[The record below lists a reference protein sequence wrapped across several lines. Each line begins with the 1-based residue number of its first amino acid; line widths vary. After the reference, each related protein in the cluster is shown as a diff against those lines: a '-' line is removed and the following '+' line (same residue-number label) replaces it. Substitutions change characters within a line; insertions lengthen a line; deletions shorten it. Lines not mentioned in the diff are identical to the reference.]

1 MLVLGFFSL
10 KTNLHSI
17 MILLL
22 RICLVLPILWQCS
35 AVTDSGNLAILK
47 VFYNN
52 MENKEILSDWKGND
66 ACGVWGHIV
75 CDGGFVT
82 GISMQN
88 LGLRGKLPQTLN
100 QLKSLT
106 TLSLQ
111 QNEFTGMLPSLNG
124 LSNLQVAF
132 LNDNEFDGIPDDFFR
147 NLTSLSGIYLNNNP
161 LNKSTGWSL
170 PDDILGSQQLTNLSL
185 YNTSLK
191 GEIPPFLGSLGSLQ
205 LLSLPYNYLGGT
217 IPSTLNATNLQVFVA
232 NSQQGTSQLS
242 GGLDVLA
249 GITTLTKVWL
259 HSNNFSGEIP
269 VGFADAEGLQELLLS
284 NNQLT
289 GSVPEALASL
299 GKLVNF
305 SVDFNLLDGPL
316 PAVSKGVSFTYK
328 GNYFCSSNPGEACPA
343 EVSAL
348 LGFLRGVGY
357 PPTIVKSWSGN
368 NPCSGWIGITCG
380 ADGKVSTLI
389 LAKRGLS
396 GVIDPAVGNLSSLTI
411 LKLNDNELTGTIPKS
426 LTGLK
431 GLKQL
436 DVSNN
441 NLNGPVP
448 SFATQV
454 GVSTQGNQFINIV
467 LAPGSAPSANGSNSG
482 SVSPSGF
489 ADSAGTSKKKKASG
503 IIVGIIVGC
512 AVFVIFAV
520 AAILFFL
527 KRKKPKFSKL
537 PTDPHVAPRVTING
551 AGSGEAGSSLVGS
564 HGNVVYPL
572 WVLQKATD
580 NFNPANLL
588 GKGGFGSVY
597 EGKLEDGSIVAVKRM
612 DPELVSSKGLQEF
625 QAEISMLGKVRHRNL
640 VALLGYCTEN
650 NERLLV
656 YEFMPQG
663 TLSQHLFHW
672 EQNGLKPLNL
682 NSRLLIALDVAHGMQ
697 YLHNLAYKI
706 IIHRDLKPSNILLDD
721 SLRAK
726 VSDFGLA
733 KLAPEDKASVET
745 RLAGTF
751 GYLAP
756 EYAATGRV
764 NTKSDVYS
772 FGVVL
777 MELITG
783 QKALD
788 EKRSE
793 DKVHLVP
800 WFRHISRDQEQLR
813 TFIDPVLRA
822 SDENLKSINSVA
834 ELSWHCTQREPN
846 ARPDMGY
853 VVAVLGPLVK
863 QWKPSDVEP
872 EDSDDS
878 HLGMT
883 PEQALRK
890 WKIFDDSSMTTLG
903 GRTDV
908 GSSDQAYIEGPGSL
922 SAR

>member
-1 MLVLGFFSL
+1 ML
-10 KTNLHSI
+10 
-17 MILLL
+17 
-22 RICLVLPILWQCS
+22 RILWQCS
-35 AVTDSGNLAILK
+35 ALTDSGNLAILK
-47 VFYNN
+47 ALYNN
-52 MENKEILSDWKGND
+52 LENKEILSDWKGND
-66 ACGVWGHIV
+66 ACAGWSHIQ
-75 CDGGFVT
+75 CQDGFVT
-82 GISMQN
+82 GISMQK
-88 LGLRGKLPQTLN
+88 LGLRGKLPENLN

-106 TLSLQ
+106 TMSLQ
-111 QNEFTGMLPSLNG
+111 QNGFTGMLPSLNG

-147 NLTSLSGIYLNNNP
+147 NLTSLSGIYLNNNL

-170 PDDILGSQQLTNLSL
+170 SADILGSQQLTNLSL
-185 YNTSLK
+185 YNTSLT
-191 GEIPPFLGSLGSLQ
+191 GEIPLFLGQFGSLQ
-205 LLSLPYNYLGGT
+205 VLSLPYNYLGGT
-217 IPSTLNATNLQVFVA
+217 IPNNLNDTNLQVFVA

-249 GITTLTKVWL
+249 GITTLTQVWL

-269 VGFADAEGLQELLLS
+269 AGFAKAEGLQELLLS

-289 GSVPEALASL
+289 GSVPESLASL
-299 GKLVNF
+299 GKLVNL
-305 SVDFNLLDGPL
+305 SVDFNLLDGSL
-316 PAVSKGVSFTYK
+316 PVMGKGVSFTYK
-328 GNYFCSSNPGEACPA
+328 GNYFCSNNPGEDCSG
-343 EVSAL
+343 EVNAL
-348 LGFLRGVGY
+348 LGFLKGVGY

-368 NPCSGWIGITCG
+368 NPCSDWNGVRCG
-380 ADGKVSTLI
+380 ADGKVSSLK
-389 LAKRGLS
+389 LSKRGLS
-396 GVIDPAVGNLSSLTI
+396 GIIDPAVGNLSSLTI

-426 LTGLK
+426 LTALK
-431 GLKQL
+431 NLKQL

-441 NLNGPVP
+441 NLSGPVP
-448 SFATQV
+448 VFDTQV
-454 GVSTQGNQFINIV
+454 GVNTQGNQFINTI
-467 LAPGSAPSANGSNSG
+467 LPPGSAPSGNGSNSG
-482 SVSPSGF
+482 SGSPSGS
-489 ADSAGTSKKKKASG
+489 ADIAGTSKKKNASG
-503 IIVGIIVGC
+503 MIVGIVVGC
-512 AVFVIFAV
+512 AVFLIFAV
-520 AAILFFL
+520 AAILFYL
-527 KRKKPKFSKL
+527 RRMKPKFSKL
-537 PTDPHVAPRVTING
+537 PSHPPAPLRDTING

-572 WVLQKATD
+572 SVLQKATN
-580 NFNPANLL
+580 NFSPENLL

-597 EGKLEDGSIVAVKRM
+597 EGKLEDGSTVAVKRM

-672 EQNGLKPLNL
+672 EQNGLKPLSL

-706 IIHRDLKPSNILLDD
+706 IIHRDLKPSNILLDVE
-721 SLRAK
+721 LRAK

-764 NTKSDVYS
+764 TTKSDVYS

-793 DKVHLVP
+793 EKVHLVP
-800 WFRHISRDQEQLR
+800 WFRHISRDQERLR
-813 TFIDPVLRA
+813 TSIDPVLQ
-822 SDENLKSINSVA
+822 SMDENWKNINTVA

-853 VVAVLGPLVK
+853 VVAVLASLVK
-863 QWKPSDVEP
+863 QWKPSDVNP
-872 EDSDDS
+872 EDSEDS
-878 HLGMT
+878 LGMT
-883 PEQALRK
+883 PEQALKK
-890 WKIFDDSSMTTLG
+890 WKIFDDSSMTSFG
-903 GRTDV
+903 GRTTDV
-908 GSSDQAYIEGPGSL
+908 GSSDQAYIEGPGSV

>member
-1 MLVLGFFSL
+1 MNPYSV
-10 KTNLHSI
+10 

-22 RICLVLPILWQCS
+22 RLCLVLPILWQCS

-47 VFYNN
+47 ALYNN
-52 MENKEILSDWKGND
+52 LENKEILSDWNGND
-66 ACGVWGHIV
+66 ACAGWSHIQ
-75 CDGGFVT
+75 CQGSFVA

-88 LGLRGKLPQTLN
+88 LGLKGKLPENLN

-106 TLSLQ
+106 TMSLQ
-111 QNEFTGMLPSLNG
+111 QNGFTGMLPSLNG

-147 NLTSLSGIYLNNNP
+147 NLTSLSGIYLNNNL
-161 LNKSTGWSL
+161 LNKSTGGWSL
-170 PDDILGSQQLTNLSL
+170 SDDILGSQQLANLSL

-191 GEIPPFLGSLGSLQ
+191 GEIPLFLGQLGSLQ
-205 LLSLPYNYLGGT
+205 VLSLPYNYLGGT
-217 IPSTLNATNLQVFVA
+217 IPSNLNDTNLQVFIA

-249 GITTLTKVWL
+249 GITTLTQVWL

-269 VGFADAEGLQELLLS
+269 AGFAKADGLQELLLS

-289 GSVPEALASL
+289 GSVPEGLASL
-299 GKLVNF
+299 GKLVNL

-316 PAVSKGVSFTYK
+316 PEMGKGVSFTYK
-328 GNYFCSSNPGEACPA
+328 GNYFCSSNPGEVCSA
-343 EVSAL
+343 EVNAL
-348 LGFLRGVGY
+348 LGFLRGIGY

-368 NPCSGWIGITCG
+368 NPCNGWTGVTCG
-380 ADGKVSTLI
+380 TDGKVSKLI
-389 LAKRGLS
+389 LFKRGLS
-396 GVIDPAVGNLSSLTI
+396 GIIDPAVGNLSSLTI
-411 LKLNDNELTGTIPKS
+411 LKLHDNELTGTIPNS
-426 LTGLK
+426 LTALTS
-431 GLKQL
+431 LKQL

-441 NLNGPVP
+441 NLSGPVP
-448 SFATQV
+448 VFGTQV
-454 GVSTQGNQFINIV
+454 VVNTQGNQFINTI
-467 LAPGSAPSANGSNSG
+467 LPPGSAPSGNGGNTGSG
-482 SVSPSGF
+482 SPSGS
-489 ADSAGTSKKKKASG
+489 ADSARTSKKKKASG
-503 IIVGIIVGC
+503 MIVGIVVGC
-512 AVFVIFAV
+512 AAFVVFVV
-520 AAILFFL
+520 VAILFYL
-527 KRKKPKFSKL
+527 RRKKPKFSKL
-537 PTDPHVAPRVTING
+537 PSHPPAAQRHTING

-572 WVLQKATD
+572 WVLQKATN
-580 NFNPANLL
+580 NFSPENLL

-597 EGKLEDGSIVAVKRM
+597 EGKLEDGSTVAVKRM

-672 EQNGLKPLNL
+672 EQNGLKPLSL
-682 NSRLLIALDVAHGMQ
+682 NSRMLIALDVAHGMQ

-721 SLRAK
+721 ELRAK

-764 NTKSDVYS
+764 TTKSDVYS

-777 MELITG
+777 MELIAG

-800 WFRHISRDQEQLR
+800 WFRHISRDQERLR
-813 TFIDPVLRA
+813 TFIDPVLQ
-822 SDENLKSINSVA
+822 STGENFKSINTVA

-863 QWKPSDVEP
+863 QWKPSDVKP
-872 EDSDDS
+872 EDSEDP
-878 HLGMT
+878 LGMT
-883 PEQALRK
+883 PEQALKK
-890 WKIFDDSSMTTLG
+890 WKIFDDSSMTSFG

-908 GSSDQAYIEGPGSL
+908 GSSDQAYIEGPGSV

>member
-1 MLVLGFFSL
+1 MNPHP
-10 KTNLHSI
+10 T

-47 VFYNN
+47 ALYNN
-52 MENKEILSDWKGND
+52 LENKEILSDWKGND
-66 ACGVWGHIV
+66 ACAGWSHIQ
-75 CDGGFVT
+75 CEGSFVT

-88 LGLRGKLPQTLN
+88 LGLRGKLPENLN
-100 QLKSLT
+100 QLQSLT
-106 TLSLQ
+106 MMSLQ
-111 QNEFTGMLPSLNG
+111 QNRFTGMLPSLNG

-147 NLTSLSGIYLNNNP
+147 NLTSLSGIYLNNNL
-161 LNKSTGWSL
+161 LNKSTGGWSL
-170 PDDILGSQQLTNLSL
+170 SDDILGSQQLTNLSL

-191 GEIPPFLGSLGSLQ
+191 GEIPSFLGQLGSLQ
-205 LLSLPYNYLGGT
+205 VLSLPYNYLGGI
-217 IPSTLNATNLQVFVA
+217 IPSNLNDTNLQLFIA

-249 GITTLTKVWL
+249 GITTLTQVWL

-269 VGFADAEGLQELLLS
+269 AGFAKADGLQELLLS

-289 GSVPEALASL
+289 GSVPEGLASL

-316 PAVSKGVSFTYK
+316 PEMGKGVSFTYK
-328 GNYFCSSNPGEACPA
+328 GNYFCSNNPGEVCSA
-343 EVSAL
+343 EVNAL
-348 LGFLRGVGY
+348 LGFLRGIGY

-368 NPCSGWIGITCG
+368 NPCNRWTGVTCG
-380 ADGKVSTLI
+380 TDGKVSKLI
-389 LAKRGLS
+389 LFKRGLS
-396 GVIDPAVGNLSSLTI
+396 GIIDPAVGNLSSLTI
-411 LKLNDNELTGTIPKS
+411 LRLNDNELTGTIPKS
-426 LTGLK
+426 LTALTS
-431 GLKQL
+431 LKQL

-441 NLNGPVP
+441 NLSGPVP
-448 SFATQV
+448 VFGPQV
-454 GVSTQGNQFINIV
+454 GVNTQGNQFINTIFP
-467 LAPGSAPSANGSNSG
+467 PGSAPSGNGGNSG
-482 SVSPSGF
+482 SGSPSGS
-489 ADSAGTSKKKKASG
+489 ADSARTSKKKKASG
-503 IIVGIIVGC
+503 MIVGIVVGC
-512 AVFVIFAV
+512 AAFVIFV
-520 AAILFFL
+520 VVGILFYL
-527 KRKKPKFSKL
+527 RRMKPKFSKL
-537 PTDPHVAPRVTING
+537 PSHPPAAQRHTING
-551 AGSGEAGSSLVGS
+551 AGSGEVGSSLVGS

-572 WVLQKATD
+572 WVLQKATN
-580 NFNPANLL
+580 NFSPENLL

-597 EGKLEDGSIVAVKRM
+597 EGKLEDGSTVAVKRM

-672 EQNGLKPLNL
+672 EQNGLKPLSL
-682 NSRLLIALDVAHGMQ
+682 NSRMLIALDVAHGMQ

-721 SLRAK
+721 ELRAK

-764 NTKSDVYS
+764 TTKSDVYS

-777 MELITG
+777 MELIAG

-800 WFRHISRDQEQLR
+800 WFRHISRDQERLR
-813 TFIDPVLRA
+813 TFIDPVLQ
-822 SDENLKSINSVA
+822 STGENLKSINTVA

-863 QWKPSDVEP
+863 QWKPSDVKP
-872 EDSDDS
+872 EDSEDP
-878 HLGMT
+878 LGMT
-883 PEQALRK
+883 PEQALKK
-890 WKIFDDSSMTTLG
+890 WKIFDDSSMTSFG
-903 GRTDV
+903 GRTDA
-908 GSSDQAYIEGPGSL
+908 GSSDQAYIEGPGSV